1 MPSVRKDHA
10 ASAQGRTQR
19 PQAASTLPSISAATA
34 KAKVTA
40 QPT

>member
-19 PQAASTLPSISAATA
+19 PPGRVDPPLDQRGDGE
-34 KAKVTA
+34 AKVTA